1 MGKNKPTSC
10 VPKPSR
16 PPIGK
21 PAIHLWLTSRHR
33 LVEGPSFADRRD
45 ATSGGASA
53 AVNLSNVDR
62 NLLENF
68 PSLFGGRGGGG
79 GDDDGHEE
87 KDTRGHG
94 SDDDIC
100 WSYYISRPTDVSPR
114 LTLPSPRAVQA
125 SERFF
130 VPVSAASSLVEEA
143 RLSEAAAESG
153 GEAVVRFS
161 NEPYEDFR
169 LSMEEMVAAQGRRGT
184 PDWEFMQELLFSY
197 LEFNDRSVHGDILRA
212 FTDLTASIRCATS
225 TTGPDSIS
233 GHRKRQNGSVRRE
246 NRGF

>member
-10 VPKPSR
+10 LPRPSR
-16 PPIGK
+16 PPISK
-21 PAIHLWLTSRHR
+21 PAIRLWLTSRRR
-33 LVEGPSFADRRD
+33 LVEGPSSADRRG
-45 ATSGGASA
+45 AAAGGASA
-53 AVNLSNVDR
+53 AVKLSHVDR

-68 PSLFGGRGGGG
+68 PSLFGGRGGG
-79 GDDDGHEE
+79 DDDEHEE
-87 KDTRGHG
+87 KGSHG
-94 SDDDIC
+94 DCGDDDIC

-161 NEPYEDFR
+161 NEPYVDFR
-169 LSMEEMVAAQGRRGT
+169 RSMEEMVAAQGRRGP

-197 LEFNDRSVHGDILRA
+197 LELNDRSVHGDILRA

-225 TTGPDSIS
+225 TTGPDLIS
-233 GHRKRQNGSVRRE
+233 GHRKKQNGFVRRE

>member
-10 VPKPSR
+10 ISRPSR
-16 PPIGK
+16 PPINK
-21 PAIHLWLTSRHR
+21 PAVRLWLTSRRR
-33 LVEGPSFADRRD
+33 LVEGPSFADRRG
-45 ATSGGASA
+45 AVTGGSSA
-53 AVNLSNVDR
+53 AVKFSHVDR

-68 PSLFGGRGGGG
+68 SSLFGGRGGGEREEHPEKGSHGDG
-79 GDDDGHEE
+79 G
-87 KDTRGHG
+87 
-94 SDDDIC
+94 DDDIC

-130 VPVSAASSLVEEA
+130 VPVGAASSLVEEA

-161 NEPYEDFR
+161 DEPYEDFLR
-169 LSMEEMVAAQGRRGT
+169 SMEEMVAAQGPRGT

-197 LEFNDRSVHGDILRA
+197 LELNDRSVHGDILRA
-212 FTDLTASIRCATS
+212 FTDLSSSICCATS
-225 TTGPDSIS
+225 TTGPDLIS